1 LLERDA
7 RPLFGDDCPSKATS
21 AVDNQ
26 YIVDKFHN
34 FFLNFASIL
43 YEAMPWVVLGAVL
56 AGIVQ
61 EIPPRR
67 APAVM
72 LALSA
77 VIVSLFVSPFGLL
90 AGHGYVS
97 LVPVAVTVCDWV
109 FALALGA
116 AVFAGLVAMQ
126 PAVDHSMGFLGR
138 RRYLTIVLCGL
149 LGLVIPMCECGI
161 IPLTRRLLRKGLPI
175 SCCVTFILSGP
186 IINVV
191 VLMTTYVAFAS
202 REPQP
207 GQAVTTGPTAFQ
219 MGGLMMLGCRALL
232 GFITAVVVG
241 FVAERLS
248 RKYGAALLTGMAS
261 DKKAMGE
268 EEEVREDEADQDFAA
283 LPWRKRLGNITDTA
297 LHDFVDITVFLI
309 VGALIA
315 AAAKVVISP
324 AQIEEVSRN
333 RPTVAIGIMMAFAFV
348 VTLCSEADAFVAAN
362 FVTLR
367 PAAKLAFL
375 VLGPMLD
382 FKLLFMYTRI
392 FRPRLMWTII
402 VCVVVQVFVYSYVAH
417 QLWESGRVNL
427 VGILMVV
434 FVCSYVA
441 VQLWKARADR
451 ERTKV
456 SAVEKSEYL
465 SPRR

>member
-1 LLERDA
+1 
-7 RPLFGDDCPSKATS
+7 
-21 AVDNQ
+21 VDNQ
-26 YIVDKFHN
+26 YIVATFHN
-34 FFLNFASIL
+34 FFLYFASIL

-77 VIVSLFVSPFGLL
+77 IIVTLFVSPFGI
-90 AGHGYVS
+90 AAAHGYVS
-97 LVPVAVTVCDWV
+97 LAPVAVTVCDWV

-116 AVFAGLVAMQ
+116 AVFAGLVALQ
-126 PAVDHSMGFLGR
+126 PAVDRSMGFLGR
-138 RRYLTIVLCGL
+138 RRYLSIVLCGL

-202 REPQP
+202 REA
-207 GQAVTTGPTAFQ
+207 QATTSGPAAFQ

-232 GFITAVVVG
+232 GFIVAVLTG
-241 FVAERLS
+241 FVAERLA

-261 DKKAMGE
+261 DKKAMGQ
-268 EEEVREDEADQDFAA
+268 EEEVREDEADQDFSA

-315 AAAKVVISP
+315 AAAKVAISP
-324 AQIEEVSRN
+324 DQIEQVSRN
-333 RPTVAIGIMMAFAFV
+333 RPTLAIGIMMAFAFV

-402 VCVVVQVFVYSYVAH
+402 VCVVLQVFVYSYIVH
-417 QLWESGRVNL
+417 HLWE
-427 VGILMVV
+427 
-434 FVCSYVA
+434 A
-441 VQLWKARADR
+441 HADR
-451 ERTKV
+451 ERAKV
-456 SAVEKSEYL
+456 SAVEKPE
-465 SPRR
+465 

>member
-1 LLERDA
+1 M
-7 RPLFGDDCPSKATS
+7 
-21 AVDNQ
+21 DNQ
-26 YIVDKFHN
+26 YIVATFHN
-34 FFLNFASIL
+34 FFLYFASIL

-77 VIVSLFVSPFGLL
+77 IIVTLFVSPFGI
-90 AGHGYVS
+90 AAAYGYVS
-97 LVPVAVTVCDWV
+97 LAPVAVTVCDWV

-116 AVFAGLVAMQ
+116 AVFAGLVALQ

-138 RRYLTIVLCGL
+138 HRYLSIVLCGL

-191 VLMTTYVAFAS
+191 VLMTTYVAFHA
-202 REPQP
+202 REV
-207 GQAVTTGPTAFQ
+207 QAATNGPTAFQKSGQ

-232 GFITAVVVG
+232 GFVVAVVTG
-241 FVAERLS
+241 FVAERLA

-268 EEEVREDEADQDFAA
+268 EEAVREDEADQDFAA
-283 LPWRKRLGNITDTA
+283 LPWRKRIGNITDTA

-315 AAAKVVISP
+315 AAAKVAISP
-324 AQIEEVSRN
+324 DQIEQVSRN
-333 RPTVAIGIMMAFAFV
+333 RPTFAIGIMMAFAFV
-348 VTLCSEADAFVAAN
+348 VTLCSEADAFVAVN
-362 FVTLR
+362 FDTLR

-417 QLWESGRVNL
+417 HLWE
-427 VGILMVV
+427 
-434 FVCSYVA
+434 A
-441 VQLWKARADR
+441 HADR
-451 ERTKV
+451 ERAKV
-456 SAVEKSEYL
+456 SAVEKSE
-465 SPRR
+465 